1 MNFVITHYGKNVD
14 ELNEKEKML
23 LTIDTVMTTLFMKKK
38 EGGLEPMEDII
49 CSSLSDKRNRIV
61 LNIMGWEQ
69 GETREERLELLERME
84 QTKYSYSKFLKDM
97 RSNVKKHDEMERVSM
112 LN

>member
-14 ELNEKEKML
+14 KLNEKEKML

-38 EGGLEPMEDII
+38 EQGLEPIEEIM
-49 CSSLSDKRNRIV
+49 CSGLSEKRNKVV
-61 LNIMGWEQ
+61 LDIMGWEQ
-69 GETREERLELLERME
+69 GETREEKLELLERME
-84 QTKYSYSKFLKDM
+84 QTKYSYTKFLKDM

>member
-38 EGGLEPMEDII
+38 EEGLEPMEDIM
-49 CSSLSDKRNRIV
+49 CNSLSNKRNEIV

-69 GETREERLELLERME
+69 GETREERLELLDRME